1 MPSLSIQF
9 EYPAH
14 FPDALQT
21 TPAAFAQEARMA
33 MAAKLFEMKRL
44 SSGMAAQLAGIDRVT
59 FLLNLHRY
67 GVPMLDLP
75 LDELESDL
83 ANA

>member
-1 MPSLSIQF
+1 MQTYSIQVD
-9 EYPAH
+9 YPEN

-21 TPAAFAQEARMA
+21 TPDGFEQEARMA
-33 MAAKLFEMKRL
+33 MAVKLFEMKRL
-44 SSGMAAQLAGIDRVT
+44 SSGMAAQLAGIDRVS
-59 FLLNLHRY
+59 FLLELSQYN
-67 GVPMLDLP
+67 VPMLDLT

>member
-1 MPSLSIQF
+1 MPTYSIQV
-9 EYPAH
+9 EYPEN

-21 TPAAFAQEARMA
+21 TPDGFEQEARMA
-33 MAAKLFEMKRL
+33 MAVKLFEMKRL
-44 SSGMAAQLAGIDRVT
+44 SSGMAAQLAGVDRVS
-59 FLLNLHRY
+59 FLMQLSQY
-67 GVPMLDLP
+67 GVAMQDLT